1 MPRRAAASGTGNFTI
16 PEDGIALTPDT
27 KTLYYNALQGLQLY
41 SVPTAC
47 LRVFPAAGEPEPC
60 AGSGLITDH
69 GAKPSPMDGMS
80 FSDNGKLYF
89 GGLMK
94 SALYEWDP
102 ATPLAQAT
110 QKASGSRDL
119 QWPDTFA
126 WDGRG
131 NILFTTNKLQVV
143 HLTKRSLLK
152 PRAALERC
160 DVLAPHHL
168 PLLPRT
174 ALFYQHY
181 RHERRAQLPHRERA
195 RGRRQLHQRA

>member
-1 MPRRAAASGTGNFTI
+1 LPRCAAASGTGNFTI

-47 LRVFPAAGEPEPC
+47 LRAFPAAGEPEPC
-60 AGSGLITDH
+60 AGSDITDH

-110 QKASGSRDL
+110 QKASSSRDL

-131 NILFTTNKLQVV
+131 NILFTTNKLQVE
-143 HLTKRSLLK
+143 HLENALPPAASLQ
-152 PRAALERC
+152 
-160 DVLAPHHL
+160 
-168 PLLPRT
+168 PRT
-174 ALFYQHY
+174 SA
-181 RHERRAQLPHRERA
+181 PA
-195 RGRRQLHQRA
+195 RYP